1 VAESIPVTPQMYQRL
16 TAKIAGK
23 PEERILSYLMLRS
36 LKQARYSEKNVGHFA
51 LASPSYTHFTSP
63 IRRYPDLI
71 VHRLLRELIQSGA
84 DTEGDAILSDAPQPW
99 QEKPVGRGRSERIE
113 RPALEGPI
121 PEAELNAIAAESSQS
136 ERRADDAERE
146 LIEWKKIKFMQDRV
160 GEDFNA
166 IILSCTKYGFF
177 VELDDLFIE
186 GLVPLTTLQD
196 DRYMFRDTDRQI
208 VGARSGRVFKMG
220 QRVHVLLDRIDRQQR
235 RLQFALLPSAEEVE
249 ASARGSLRRSKTAA
263 TANGDRPHASP
274 KRSGKKGTKSKARER
289 NKKSKGKRR

>member
-1 VAESIPVTPQMYQRL
+1 
-16 TAKIAGK
+16 
-23 PEERILSYLMLRS
+23 
-36 LKQARYSEKNVGHFA
+36 
-51 LASPSYTHFTSP
+51 
-63 IRRYPDLI
+63 LI

-84 DTEGDAILSDAPQPW
+84 KTEGGAILSDAPQPW
-99 QEKPVGRGRSERIE
+99 QETPVGRGRSERLE
-113 RPALEGPI
+113 RPTSEGPI

-186 GLVPLTTLQD
+186 GLVPLATLQD

-208 VGARSGRVFKMG
+208 VGTRNGRVFKMG

-235 RLQFALLPSAEEVE
+235 RLQFALLPSEEE
-249 ASARGSLRRSKTAA
+249 LAGAPRSLRRSNTAA
-263 TANGDRPHASP
+263 TASGERPHSSP
-274 KRSGKKGTKSKARER
+274 KRSGKKKKTKSKARER
-289 NKKSKGKRR
+289 NKKAKGKRC

>member
-1 VAESIPVTPQMYQRL
+1 
-16 TAKIAGK
+16 
-23 PEERILSYLMLRS
+23 
-36 LKQARYSEKNVGHFA
+36 
-51 LASPSYTHFTSP
+51 
-63 IRRYPDLI
+63 
-71 VHRLLRELIQSGA
+71 LRELIQSGA
-84 DTEGDAILSDAPQPW
+84 NTEGGAILSDAPQPW
-99 QEKPVGRGRSERIE
+99 QERPVGRGRSERVE
-113 RPALEGPI
+113 RPVLEGPI

-186 GLVPLTTLQD
+186 GLVPLATLQD

-208 VGARSGRVFKMG
+208 VGTRNGRVFKMG

-235 RLQFALLPSAEEVE
+235 RLQFALLPSAAEEL
-249 ASARGSLRRSKTAA
+249 ASAPGSLRRSKTAA
-263 TANGDRPHASP
+263 TASGERPHSSP
-274 KRSGKKGTKSKARER
+274 KRSGKKGKTKSKARER
-289 NKKSKGKRR
+289 SKKTKGKRR

>member
-1 VAESIPVTPQMYQRL
+1 M
-16 TAKIAGK
+16 
-23 PEERILSYLMLRS
+23 
-36 LKQARYSEKNVGHFA
+36 
-51 LASPSYTHFTSP
+51 
-63 IRRYPDLI
+63 
-71 VHRLLRELIQSGA
+71 
-84 DTEGDAILSDAPQPW
+84 
-99 QEKPVGRGRSERIE
+99 
-113 RPALEGPI
+113 LEGPI

-146 LIEWKKIKFMQDRV
+146 LIEWKKMKFMQDRV

-186 GLVPLTTLQD
+186 GLVPLATLQD

-208 VGARSGRVFKMG
+208 VGTRNGRVFKMG

-235 RLQFALLPSAEEVE
+235 RLQFALLSSAEEVE
-249 ASARGSLRRSKTAA
+249 SVSRSLRRSKTAA
-263 TANGDRPHASP
+263 TASGERPHSSP
-274 KRSGKKGTKSKARER
+274 NRSGKKGKTKSKARER